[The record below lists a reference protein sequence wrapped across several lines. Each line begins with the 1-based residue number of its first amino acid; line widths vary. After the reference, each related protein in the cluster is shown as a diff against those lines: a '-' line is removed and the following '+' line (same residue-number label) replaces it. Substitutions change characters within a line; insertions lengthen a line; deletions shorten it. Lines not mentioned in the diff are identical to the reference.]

1 MDNDSVGIIGTY
13 KLTARDYLTKWR
25 PTLIGATAVGRWY
38 EHPTRGD
45 EVGLLVV
52 ITGTDRIHATAWRDV
67 PTDDEL
73 GVRITKG

>member
-13 KLTARDYLTKWR
+13 KLTAREYIAKHG

-38 EHPTRGD
+38 EHPTLGD
-45 EVGLLVV
+45 EAGLLVV
-52 ITGTDRIHATAWRDV
+52 ITGTARIHRTGWSDV
-67 PTDDEL
+67 PDDDAL